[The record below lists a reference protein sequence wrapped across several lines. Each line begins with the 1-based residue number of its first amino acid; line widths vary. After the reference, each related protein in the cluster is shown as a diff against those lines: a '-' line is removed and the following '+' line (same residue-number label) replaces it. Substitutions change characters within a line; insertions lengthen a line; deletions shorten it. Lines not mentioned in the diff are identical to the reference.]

1 VTWEGPGFVDH
12 HTHLLRVSVGARGSC
27 DYSDPAELEA
37 YHRGIFDE
45 GSTPMDQPP
54 DPPSAEDLPAAL
66 EAGLQKAAD
75 LGIVEVTEAGMADWG
90 HFEALLTLRERG
102 PLPTR
107 VRIFVASGAADLK
120 RMEHTDDPWVDI
132 IGVKLY
138 ADGWLGPRTCALRH
152 AFDDRPGDQG
162 LLFLDSSHLAR
173 RIEPYAEARWTVA
186 THAIGDR
193 AIEAVLDAYD
203 MVYGSAARAESPR
216 IEHAQVL
223 HPDLVA
229 RMADMG
235 VVICIQPSFAVT
247 DAEAGWTALGDRMGS
262 AYRWQLLFDAGVRV
276 IAGSDYPIETLDPL
290 VGLAELVTG
299 RRNGTGKEVA
309 KSLDLDDAL
318 SLMTDAWAGATV
330 LSDDPHLVEAG
341 HLTDLEIVETRPRP
355 S

>member
-12 HTHLLRVSVGARGSC
+12 HTHLLRVSVGAKGAC
-27 DYSDPAELEA
+27 DYSNPAELAA
-37 YHRGIFDE
+37 YHHAIFDD

-54 DPPSAEDLPAAL
+54 EPATADDLPAAI
-66 EAGLQKAAD
+66 EAGLAKAAA
-75 LGIVEVTEAGMADWG
+75 LGLVEITEAGMTDWA
-90 HFEALLTLRERG
+90 HFEALTTLRQRG

-107 VRIFVASGAADLK
+107 VRILVASGAADLK
-120 RMEHTDDPWVDI
+120 RMDHTGDEWVDI
-132 IGVKLY
+132 IGVKFY

-152 AFDDRPGDQG
+152 AFDDRPGEQG
-162 LLFLDSSHLAR
+162 LLFLDSSHLAA
-173 RIEPYAEARWTVA
+173 RIEPYAEERWTVA

-203 MVYGSAARAESPR
+203 MVYAGAARAEAPR

-235 VVICIQPSFAVT
+235 VVICLQPGFAVT
-247 DAEAGWTALGDRMGS
+247 DAEAGWEALGDRMAS

-299 RRNGTGKEVA
+299 GRNGKDKAVA
-309 KSLDLDDAL
+309 KPIGFDDAL
-318 SLMTDAWAGATV
+318 AIMTDTWCGATI
-330 LSDDPHLVEAG
+330 LSDDPHTLDPAQ
-341 HLTDLEIVETRPRP
+341 LADLEVVGTHPRAT
-355 S
+355 